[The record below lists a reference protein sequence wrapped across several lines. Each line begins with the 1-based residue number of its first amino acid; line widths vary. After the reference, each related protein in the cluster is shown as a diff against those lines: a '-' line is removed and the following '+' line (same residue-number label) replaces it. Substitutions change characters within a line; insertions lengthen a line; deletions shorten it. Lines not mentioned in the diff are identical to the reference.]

1 MPPKKS
7 IQDID
12 TETIFTGIDLNGFSN
27 SKLIIDMETEDLI
40 INKNEIIYKTID
52 PQFSMNQIVSTQKSV
67 VSETEE
73 QIITNAEEISKQQTE
88 ELSISKKEME
98 LSNNITI
105 DVQSSINQIPSTQ
118 NNVTTKEQVRKKVMD
133 VVLRNLKN
141 VLDKSNNNS
150 YNQKHKQTLILIKK
164 IQQFGKDKQLNEIN
178 QNSNKI
184 LISSEFA
191 NLIDLTESDIL
202 SPSRN
207 KKSKKE

>member
-1 MPPKKS
+1 MNSILKYGEFKYPQNESFNRWGGRIDFPRNYLRIPPKKS

-105 DVQSSINQIPSTQ
+105 DVQSSRIN
-118 NNVTTKEQVRKKVMD
+118 
-133 VVLRNLKN
+133 
-141 VLDKSNNNS
+141 
-150 YNQKHKQTLILIKK
+150 
-164 IQQFGKDKQLNEIN
+164 
-178 QNSNKI
+178 
-184 LISSEFA
+184 
-191 NLIDLTESDIL
+191 
-202 SPSRN
+202 
-207 KKSKKE
+207 

>member
-1 MPPKKS
+1 M
-7 IQDID
+7 
-12 TETIFTGIDLNGFSN
+12 
-27 SKLIIDMETEDLI
+27 
-40 INKNEIIYKTID
+40 
-52 PQFSMNQIVSTQKSV
+52 
-67 VSETEE
+67 
-73 QIITNAEEISKQQTE
+73 
-88 ELSISKKEME
+88 
-98 LSNNITI
+98 
-105 DVQSSINQIPSTQ
+105 NQIPSTQ
-118 NNVTTKEQVRKKVMD
+118 INVTTKEQVRKKVMD

>member
-1 MPPKKS
+1 
-7 IQDID
+7 
-12 TETIFTGIDLNGFSN
+12 
-27 SKLIIDMETEDLI
+27 METEDLT

-52 PQFSMNQIVSTQKSV
+52 PQSSMNQIVSTQKSV

-141 VLDKSNNNS
+141 VLDKSNNNT
-150 YNQKHKQTLILIKK
+150 YNQKHKLTLDLIKK
-164 IQQFGKDKQLNEIN
+164 IQQFGKDKQLHKIN
-178 QNSNKI
+178 QNSPNKR
-184 LISSEFA
+184 LISSNFA

-202 SPSRN
+202 SPSN